1 MVVQTYAVACHSTA
15 AQLHCQLAIPG
26 ASVLLTPLYAK
37 KVCQVPLSQSLQ
49 ANLQQE
55 AVKAPQNGLL
65 SMDQARSLLPLLAD
79 DPNVGFPLPQLLLQL
94 Y

>member
-1 MVVQTYAVACHSTA
+1 MQGCAVACHSNA

-37 KVCQVPLSQSLQ
+37 RVCQVPLSQSLQ
-49 ANLQQE
+49 AGLQQ
-55 AVKAPQNGLL
+55 ANVKPSQNGLL

-79 DPNVGFPLPQLLLQL
+79 DPNVILLCL
-94 Y
+94 

>member
-1 MVVQTYAVACHSTA
+1 MQTYAVACHSAA
-15 AQLHCQLAIPG
+15 AQVHCQLAIPG

-49 ANLQQE
+49 AGLQQKT
-55 AVKAPQNGLL
+55 VKAPQNGLL

-79 DPNVGFPLPQLLLQL
+79 DPNVSFATPHLSSKL

>member
-1 MVVQTYAVACHSTA
+1 MQTYAVACHSTA
-15 AQLHCQLAIPG
+15 AQVHCQLAIPG

-49 ANLQQE
+49 AGLQQE
-55 AVKAPQNGLL
+55 TVKAPQNGLL

-79 DPNVGFPLPQLLLQL
+79 DPNVSFPTPHLSSKL

>member
-1 MVVQTYAVACHSTA
+1 MLMQGCAVACHSNA

-37 KVCQVPLSQSLQ
+37 RVCQVPLSQSLQ
-49 ANLQQE
+49 AGLQQ
-55 AVKAPQNGLL
+55 ANVKPSQNGLL

-79 DPNVGFPLPQLLLQL
+79 DPNVILLCL
-94 Y
+94 